1 MNKMATLFLASLL
14 SGCASQVPAKP
25 SIDPRG
31 STPEQPHTR
40 VTMDPLT
47 ADKLRALLQ
56 IQPQQHAVDIG
67 QMNDLISRE
76 FLQTPYVPN
85 KLQGS
90 ATLAEKLVVDFR
102 GLDCFTYLD
111 YVEALRQSH
120 DEAGFINNLVQIRYV
135 NGEIN
140 FLNRRH
146 FFSDWAQAGQ
156 PLADDVTALLGADA
170 VTVAKHLNQK
180 ADGGHYLSGLPVA
193 ERDITY
199 IPSARIDQ
207 HVLSRLRTGDYIGIY
222 TPLAGLDVT
231 HTGLFIQTAQGPV
244 LRNASSKQNQR
255 VVIDS
260 PFMEYVHDVP
270 GIVVL
275 RARPTDLADH
285 PASTSE
291 SSAQAQQHPP
301 HAQASG

>member
-1 MNKMATLFLASLL
+1 MNKTATLLLASLL
-14 SGCASQVPAKP
+14 SGCASQIPAQQPVDASALAQQHSPVEMDAQTADKLKALLKIQP
-25 SIDPRG
+25 PRG
-31 STPEQPHTR
+31 ST
-40 VTMDPLT
+40 
-47 ADKLRALLQ
+47 
-56 IQPQQHAVDIG
+56 DIG

-76 FLQTPYVPN
+76 FLHTPYAAN
-85 KLQGS
+85 RLHGS

-111 YVEALRQSH
+111 YVEALRQSS

-135 NGEIN
+135 NGDIN

-146 FFSDWAQAGQ
+146 FFTDWAHAGQ

-180 ADGGHYLSGLPVA
+180 ADGGHYLAGLPVA
-193 ERDITY
+193 DRDITY
-199 IPSARIDQ
+199 IPSARIDR
-207 HVLSRLRTGDYIGIY
+207 HVLGSLRTGDYIGIY
-222 TPLAGLDVT
+222 TPLSGLDVT
-231 HTGLFIQTAQGPV
+231 HTGLFIRTAQGPV

-260 PFMEYVHDVP
+260 PFMEYVRDVP

-275 RARPTDLADH
+275 RARPTDLVDH
-285 PASTSE
+285 PASTSQ
-291 SSAQAQQHPP
+291 SSAQAHQHPP
-301 HAQASG
+301 HAQAPG

>member
-14 SGCASQVPAKP
+14 SGCASQVPAQQSQAP
-25 SIDPRG
+25 GGRA
-31 STPEQPHTR
+31 PEQPHTR
-40 VTMDPLT
+40 VAMDPLT
-47 ADKLRALLQ
+47 AGKLRTLLS
-56 IQPQQHAVDIG
+56 IQPQQHAADIG

-76 FLQTPYVPN
+76 FLQTPYAPN

-111 YVEALRQSH
+111 YVEALRQSR
-120 DEAGFINNLVQIRYV
+120 DEAGFIHNLVQIRYV
-135 NGEIN
+135 NGDVN

-146 FFSDWAQAGQ
+146 FFTDWAHAGQ

-180 ADGGHYLSGLPVA
+180 ADGGHYLAGLPVA
-193 ERDITY
+193 DRDITY
-199 IPSARIDQ
+199 IPSARIDR
-207 HVLSRLRTGDYIGIY
+207 HVLGSLRTGDYIGIY
-222 TPLAGLDVT
+222 TPLSGLDVT
-231 HTGLFIQTAQGPV
+231 HTGLFIRTAQGPV

-260 PFMEYVHDVP
+260 PFMEYVRDVP

-285 PASTSE
+285 PASTSQ
-291 SSAQAQQHPP
+291 SSAQAHQHPP
-301 HAQASG
+301 HAQAPG

>member
-1 MNKMATLFLASLL
+1 MHKTATLLIASLL
-14 SGCASQVPAKP
+14 SGCASQAPAQQ
-25 SIDPRG
+25 SADPRV
-31 STPEQPHTR
+31 STLEQQHTR
-40 VTMDPLT
+40 VAMDPLT
-47 ADKLRALLQ
+47 ADKLRALLE
-56 IQPQQHAVDIG
+56 IKPPQQAADIG

-76 FLQTPYVPN
+76 FLHTPYAPN

-90 ATLAEKLVVDFR
+90 ATQAEKLVVDFR

-135 NGEIN
+135 NGDIN

-207 HVLSRLRTGDYIGIY
+207 HVLSHLRTGDYIGIY
-222 TPLAGLDVT
+222 TPLSGLDVT
-231 HTGLFIQTAQGPV
+231 HTGLFIRTARGPV

-260 PFMEYVHDVP
+260 PFMEYVRDVP

-275 RARPTDLADH
+275 RARQTDLSGH
-285 PASTSE
+285 ASASE
-291 SSAQAQQHPP
+291 RSAQAPQHPS
-301 HAQASG
+301 HSQAPG